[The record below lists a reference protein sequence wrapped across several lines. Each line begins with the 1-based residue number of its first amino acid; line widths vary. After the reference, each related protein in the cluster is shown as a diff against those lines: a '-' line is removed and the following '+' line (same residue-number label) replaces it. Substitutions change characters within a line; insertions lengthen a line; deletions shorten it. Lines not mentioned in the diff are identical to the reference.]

1 MAQQIDNDTLG
12 NNGSN
17 LENRNSTLT
26 SMNNSSKAESAPVL
40 EAEIVDNRSFS
51 ERWKTNRFWLVRGS
65 YTVLRSV
72 WIVAMFIGGAIAWLI
87 SLLFI

>member
-1 MAQQIDNDTLG
+1 MAQQIDNDTL
-12 NNGSN
+12 
-17 LENRNSTLT
+17 ENDDSDLKNPNSTLT
-26 SMNNSSKAESAPVL
+26 PTNNSSKAESEPVL
-40 EAEIVDNRSFS
+40 EVQVDDNRSFS
-51 ERWKTNRFWLVRGS
+51 ERWKTSRFLLVRGS